1 MENFI
6 GLLGIRRM
14 AKVPNVRIRDLCG
27 ATKGVDEMIDEGVL
41 RWFSHVEGME
51 NDNDQS
57 RAKAG
62 SETKKSKEVSK
73 MSKESGLHKKKRKW
87 SCESG

>member
-51 NDNDQS
+51 NDN
-57 RAKAG
+57 K
-62 SETKKSKEVSK
+62 
-73 MSKESGLHKKKRKW
+73 
-87 SCESG
+87 